1 MLTTNNPDYEILH
14 QTALKAP
21 SSSGVYLWRNREE
34 TVIYVGKAK
43 NLKNRLSSYFS
54 GNRQIKTELLVSNA
68 ASIEYITTSNEYEAF
83 LLENNLIKKY
93 TPRYNIQLKDGKS
106 YPVLKITD
114 EPFPRFFKTRQ
125 VRRGDNSLYFGPF
138 PDAGALDTFI
148 DTLYKVYPVRHCRT
162 FKKRDAPCMYYH
174 IGQCKA
180 PCCNK
185 IDEQTY
191 NEYIEEIKSL
201 LEGKGDET
209 VVKITAKMKE
219 AAANLNFEKAARL
232 RDGLRALTIMQNQNI
247 VEDFASEDRD
257 YIAHWRE
264 GELVSFTVLKIRDG
278 KLLGRDNYRV
288 ESMNEDE
295 ELLEEFARA
304 YYSEETALPP
314 KIFVD
319 EKDNTEFLE
328 QWLTQLAGS
337 NEQLEVE
344 NSAVVEPVETT
355 VISTVANDSER
366 NGEIYPTETTDENL
380 GGTCLAAGRAFRT
393 SANRSIPTLPSGRF
407 GTPTAVLQSLPRESE
422 ASENTAAIESA
433 VTRSAV
439 VEHVETTGHF
449 DKLNDHTAHCSPL
462 TAHYTTILEK
472 VTSSSSRRDIAALNM
487 ARENAKEDI
496 IRRIRERGDM
506 PALNELK
513 DLLALPRLPERI
525 EGFDIAHIGGKF
537 PVASLISFWKG
548 NPDKKNY
555 RYFRL
560 KTTNGVIDDFASMRE
575 AATRRYSR
583 LSNEN
588 ADLPDLILIDG
599 GIGQVN
605 AVDGILKMLNL
616 DIPIAGLAKRDEEI
630 WRPHA
635 SKPICLPRR
644 SDALRLLQRVR
655 DETHRFAT
663 SRNQNLR
670 TKENTVSVFA
680 SLPHIGEKREKILI
694 KTFTTLEN
702 LASSEEAK
710 IAQALGVRSDI
721 ATEILLAARAALE
734 KRNETKD
741 SKKALFAAQI
751 GGLSHESE
759 YYTASLA
766 NAALE

>member
-328 QWLTQLAGS
+328 KWL
-337 NEQLEVE
+337 E
-344 NSAVVEPVETT
+344 
-355 VISTVANDSER
+355 
-366 NGEIYPTETTDENL
+366 
-380 GGTCLAAGRAFRT
+380 
-393 SANRSIPTLPSGRF
+393 
-407 GTPTAVLQSLPRESE
+407 
-422 ASENTAAIESA
+422 
-433 VTRSAV
+433 
-439 VEHVETTGHF
+439 
-449 DKLNDHTAHCSPL
+449 K
-462 TAHYTTILEK
+462 TILEK
-472 VTSSSSRRDIAALNM
+472 VTESSARRDIAALNM

-513 DLLALPRLPERI
+513 DLLRLPKLPERI

>member
-1 MLTTNNPDYEILH
+1 MQTTPNPFYETLH

-54 GNRQIKTELLVSNA
+54 GGRAIKTELLVSNA
-68 ASIEYITTSNEYEAF
+68 ASIEYITTANEYEAF

-93 TPRYNIQLKDGKS
+93 SPRYNIQLKDGKS
-106 YPVLKITD
+106 YPVLKITN
-114 EPFPRFFKTRQ
+114 EEFPRFYKTRQ
-125 VRRGDNSLYFGPF
+125 VHRTDGASYFGPY
-138 PDAGALDTFI
+138 PDSGALDTFI
-148 DTLYKVYPVRHCRT
+148 DSLYKVYPVRHCRT
-162 FKKRDAPCMYYH
+162 FKKREAPCMYYH
-174 IGQCKA
+174 IGRCKA

-185 IDEQTY
+185 IDKETY
-191 NEYIEEIKSL
+191 NIYIEEIKSL
-201 LEGKGDET
+201 LEGKGTET
-209 VVKITAKMKE
+209 QEKITAQMKE
-219 AAANLNFEKAARL
+219 AAAALNFEKAARL

-247 VEDFASEDRD
+247 VEDFAAEDRD

-288 ESMNEDE
+288 ESLGEDD

-304 YYSEETALPP
+304 YYTDKDSLPP
-314 KIFVD
+314 KIFID

-328 QWLTQLAGS
+328 KWLQQLAIS
-337 NEQLEVE
+337 NEKLEIK
-344 NSAVVEPVETT
+344 NLK
-355 VISTVANDSER
+355 
-366 NGEIYPTETTDENL
+366 GEVSPH
-380 GGTCLAAGRAFRT
+380 
-393 SANRSIPTLPSGRF
+393 
-407 GTPTAVLQSLPRESE
+407 
-422 ASENTAAIESA
+422 ASSKESA
-433 VTRSAV
+433 PPSAGV
-439 VEHVETTGHF
+439 PATPPI
-449 DKLNDHTAHCSPL
+449 AHCSLLIPN
-462 TAHYTTILEK
+462 
-472 VTSSSSRRDIAALNM
+472 SNRDLAALNM

-496 IRRIRERGDM
+496 IRRVRERGDM

-513 DLLALPRLPERI
+513 DLLHLPRLPERI

-588 ADLPDLILIDG
+588 AELPDLILIDG

-605 AVDGILKMLNL
+605 AVDGILDMLGL

-635 SKPICLPRR
+635 SHPICLPRR

-670 TKENTVSVFA
+670 TKENTVSVFIN
-680 SLPHIGEKREKILI
+680 LPHVGEKREKILI

-702 LASSEEAK
+702 LAAAEEAQ
-710 IAQALGVRSDI
+710 IAQVLHIRAPEAS
-721 ATEILLAARAALE
+721 EILLAARAELE
-734 KRNETKD
+734 KRNETKNA
-741 SKKALFAAQI
+741 KKTMFQAQI
-751 GGLSHESE
+751 GTSGGGERDDS
-759 YYTASLA
+759 YASTLA
-766 NAALE
+766 AEALE

>member
-1 MLTTNNPDYEILH
+1 MNTTVNPDYEKLH
-14 QTALKAP
+14 ETALKAP
-21 SSSGVYLWRNREE
+21 SSSGVYLWRNRNE

-54 GNRQIKTELLVSNA
+54 GGQHIKTRLLVSNA

-93 TPRYNIQLKDGKS
+93 APRYNIQLKDGKS
-106 YPVLKITD
+106 YPALKITD
-114 EPFPRFFKTRQ
+114 EEFPRLYKTRQ
-125 VRRGDNSLYFGPF
+125 IHKNDGASYFGPF

-148 DTLYKVYPVRHCRT
+148 DSLYKVYPVRHCRT
-162 FKKRDAPCMYYH
+162 FKKRGAPCMYYH
-174 IGQCKA
+174 IGRCKA
-180 PCCNK
+180 PCCDK
-185 IDEQTY
+185 IGKQTY
-191 NEYIEEIKSL
+191 NEFIDEIKNL

-209 VVKITAKMKE
+209 VNKLNAQMRE
-219 AAANLNFEKAARL
+219 AAENLNFEKAARL
-232 RDGLRALTIMQNQNI
+232 RDGLKALTIMQNQNI

-278 KLLGRDNYRV
+278 KLLGRDNYRA
-288 ESMNEDE
+288 ESLNEDD

-304 YYSEETALPP
+304 YYFDEKAIPP
-314 KIFVD
+314 KIYISESD
-319 EKDNTEFLE
+319 SIEFLE
-328 QWLTQLAGS
+328 RWLAHLPQTK
-337 NEQLEVE
+337 
-344 NSAVVEPVETT
+344 
-355 VISTVANDSER
+355 STES
-366 NGEIYPTETTDENL
+366 GEIKNP
-380 GGTCLAAGRAFRT
+380 
-393 SANRSIPTLPSGRF
+393 
-407 GTPTAVLQSLPRESE
+407 V
-422 ASENTAAIESA
+422 
-433 VTRSAV
+433 
-439 VEHVETTGHF
+439 
-449 DKLNDHTAHCSPL
+449 
-462 TAHYTTILEK
+462 LEK
-472 VTSSSSRRDIAALNM
+472 VTAGSSRRDIAALDM

-496 IRRIRERGDM
+496 IRRIRERGDT

-513 DLLALPRLPERI
+513 DLLCLPRLPERI

-537 PVASLISFWKG
+537 PVASLISFWRG

-560 KTTNGVIDDFASMRE
+560 RTTDGVIDDFASMRE

-583 LSNEN
+583 LANEN
-588 ADLPDLILIDG
+588 AELPDLILIDG

-605 AVDGILKMLNL
+605 AVDEILRILGL
-616 DIPIAGLAKRDEEI
+616 SIPIAGLAKRDEEI

-635 SKPICLPRR
+635 SKPICLPKR

-680 SLPHIGEKREKILI
+680 ALPHVGERREKILI

-702 LASSEEAK
+702 LAAAEEASV
-710 IAQALGVRSDI
+710 AQALRIRPDI

-734 KRNETKD
+734 RRDESKMTKKIMFDSQLGKNSETGAKTD
-741 SKKALFAAQI
+741 YAS
-751 GGLSHESE
+751 
-759 YYTASLA
+759 SLA
-766 NAALE
+766 SMALE